1 MRKKKSLPSIRFTEE
16 FISRR
21 IYLIRGVRVMLDFD
35 LAFLFGV
42 ETRVLKQAVRRN
54 PLRFPKDFMFI
65 LTKKE
70 WKELITICDNLPSS
84 VRYSPALPMAFTEQG
99 IAMLSSV
106 LNSERAIAVNIQI
119 IREFVK
125 MRQMIS
131 SHKEMLHKLAEME
144 KSVQDYD
151 EKIILIFQT
160 IKELLEPEIKNRKPI
175 GFKIPSRK

>member
-16 FISRR
+16 FISRK
-21 IYLIRGVRVMLDFD
+21 IYLIRGQKVMLDFD
-35 LAFLFGV
+35 LAFLYGV

-54 PLRFPKDFMFI
+54 LLRFPKDFMFI

-131 SHKEMLHKLAEME
+131 SHKDMLHKLEEME
-144 KSVQDYD
+144 KSIVDHD

-175 GFKIPSRK
+175 GFKISSHK